1 MSYGELAAI
10 KEECGVL
17 GIYGAQPDMAGLL
30 YVGLF
35 ALQHRGEES
44 SGIAISN
51 GQQIKL
57 TKGVGLVS
65 DVFNPTNL
73 SELESIQP
81 MLGIGHVRYST
92 SGETDLSN
100 AQPFIIRY
108 LQGNLALAHNGN
120 LANTDRLRE
129 EMELNGQVFQTNS
142 DSEVILNLIA
152 RYRREGIVVAI
163 RQALSQVRGA
173 YSLVML
179 SDDQLIAVRDPRAFR
194 PLILGK
200 LGDGY
205 VVASESAAFDAMGAD
220 IIRDLEPGEILI
232 IDGDGLHSEHL
243 GPRPKRASCIFEYI
257 YFARVDSVVDGLNVH
272 QVRRRLGQVLAEEQP
287 AAADIVVGVPDSAL
301 AAAVGYSLASGLP
314 YDEGLVK
321 NRYVGRTFI
330 QPGQSLRDLKVRLKL
345 NPNRHVLEGKRVVV
359 VDDSIV
365 RGTTTSNL
373 IRMLRE
379 AGAKEVHFR
388 VSSPPYISPCYYG
401 IDTPDK
407 RELVAAN
414 HSVEEIRQL
423 IGADSLGFL
432 SKSGMLKAVTG
443 DGYCMACL
451 TGDYPERLSNE
462 PCQGSCQGFKAK
474 EVE

>member
-1 MSYGELAAI
+1 MSHGELAALR
-10 KEECGVL
+10 EECGVL
-17 GIYGAQPDMAGLL
+17 GIYGVQQDLAGLL
-30 YVGLF
+30 YMGLF

-44 SGIAISN
+44 SGIAVSN

-65 DVFNPTNL
+65 DVFNPANL
-73 SELESIQP
+73 SELESIEPQ
-81 MLGIGHVRYST
+81 LGIGHVRYST
-92 SGETDLSN
+92 AGETGLSN

-120 LANTDRLRE
+120 LANTDNLRE

-152 RYRREGIVVAI
+152 RYRREGIVPAI
-163 RQALSQVRGA
+163 RQALGQIRGA

-200 LGDGY
+200 LAEGY
-205 VVASESAAFDAMGAD
+205 VVASESAAFDAIGAE
-220 IIRDLEPGEILI
+220 IVRDLDPGEILV
-232 IDGDGLHSEHL
+232 IDEDGLHSEHL
-243 GPRPKRASCIFEYI
+243 GPRPERTSCIFEYI

-272 QVRRRLGQVLAEEQP
+272 HARRRLGQVLAEEQP
-287 AAADIVVGVPDSAL
+287 ADADIVIGVPDSAL

-359 VDDSIV
+359 VEDSIV
-365 RGTTTSNL
+365 RGTTTINL
-373 IRMLRE
+373 IHMLRE

-407 RELVAAN
+407 EQLVASK

-423 IGADSLGFL
+423 IGADSLGYLSLAGL
-432 SKSGMLKAVTG
+432 SKAVPG
-443 DGYCMACL
+443 GGYCRACL
-451 TGDYPERLSNE
+451 TGDYPERLSPE
-462 PCQGSCQGFKAK
+462 PCQGSCQGFAAK
-474 EVE
+474 GVE